1 MTFSYK
7 QIAFNVIAFDNFKYN
22 KFNRIVFRQSLE
34 NTINPL
40 QPPGA
45 MASLPRA
52 KGIGVVFVATKTQ
65 TCSLSADNFIKR
77 A

>member
-1 MTFSYK
+1 MG
-7 QIAFNVIAFDNFKYN
+7 
-22 KFNRIVFRQSLE
+22 
-34 NTINPL
+34 INPL

-52 KGIGVVFVATKTQ
+52 KGIGIVFVATKTQ
-65 TCSLSADNFIKR
+65 TCYLLADYFIKW